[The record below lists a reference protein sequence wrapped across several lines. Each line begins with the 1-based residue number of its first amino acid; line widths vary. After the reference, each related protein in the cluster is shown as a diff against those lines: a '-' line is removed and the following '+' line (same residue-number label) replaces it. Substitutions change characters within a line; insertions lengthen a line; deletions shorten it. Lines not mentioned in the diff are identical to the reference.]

1 MSINWRASSVHVAI
15 VGFVNSCIQLVSTF
29 GVHLSSDQ
37 NAAITAV
44 VNSLLLVLSLTVIQS
59 TNEAKA

>member
-1 MSINWRASSVHVAI
+1 MNINWRASSVHVAV
-15 VGFVNSCIQLVSTF
+15 VGLVNSCIQLVSAF

-44 VNSLLLVLSLTVIQS
+44 VNSLLLVLSVTVIQS
-59 TNEAKA
+59 TTAAKA